1 MGTASAWAWEN
12 TSGWPIPAVGPL
24 PVTPEERL
32 TELAEI
38 LAAGLMRVA
47 ARKSSEVCA
56 SSGESSLHFS
66 PTQSGHPTQSSRR
79 TSDG

>member
-1 MGTASAWAWEN
+1 MGTASTYAWQD
-12 TSGWPIPAVGPL
+12 TSGWPIAGSSL
-24 PVTPEERL
+24 LRVTPEERL
-32 TELAEI
+32 KELAEI

-56 SSGESSLHFS
+56 DSGESSLHFS

-79 TSDG
+79 ISDG